1 MAFEFSFKDTPENL
15 LTKIEKA
22 IAKRD
27 GKLTGNEK
35 EGTIEIP
42 TPVGNVSVSYLIEG
56 QNVNVKI
63 LEKPMFIPEE
73 MIKNEIL
80 KMI

>member
-1 MAFEFSFKDTPENL
+1 MAFDFTFSDTPENL
-15 LTKIEKA
+15 LAKIKKA
-22 IAKRD
+22 IEQRD

-35 EGTIEIP
+35 EGTIEIS
-42 TPVGNVSVSYLIEG
+42 TPVGNVSVSYIIG
-56 QNVNVKI
+56 NQNVSVKI
-63 LEKPMFIPEE
+63 LDKPMFIPEE